1 MSAAWPNHFLVST
14 HGGKTCLMSYNF
26 GTNKLQGRK
35 RCRSGSAGK
44 IGSARKSGCIVRL
57 EHALRLLFH
66 CQKPVHLP
74 FPRLWRSVPRLSCFV
89 LHVKSRSVEI
99 EPCVLTAGFGIQAAL
114 FQLYYAMHH
123 LVSIEARLHASVCID
138 PVSEI

>member
-1 MSAAWPNHFLVST
+1 MFDELEFRNEQASRTEKMSIRIS
-14 HGGKTCLMSYNF
+14 
-26 GTNKLQGRK
+26 RK
-35 RCRSGSAGK
+35 DRISK
-44 IGSARKSGCIVRL
+44 KSGCIVRL